1 MVARIGMTL
10 PHQAR
15 RKQLSHP
22 YDHNGTH
29 KREYFDGFTGAKDGD
44 YSIVHVFGTPSEDSW
59 RFASHGRLG
68 RHILQLS
75 HCVRPHH
82 LPDRISL
89 RMNIAQ
95 SLSYLL

>member
-29 KREYFDGFTGAKDGD
+29 KSREYFEGNYRRKK
-44 YSIVHVFGTPSEDSW
+44 W
-59 RFASHGRLG
+59 RLQYRTCCRNTLG
-68 RHILQLS
+68 
-75 HCVRPHH
+75 
-82 LPDRISL
+82 
-89 RMNIAQ
+89 
-95 SLSYLL
+95 